1 VRAKLLA
8 GVLLIAVVALAL
20 GLNRARATDFSL
32 PDLSGSCTSANS
44 AFSTA
49 ITADTLTNAYAFQV
63 NITFDNSQVRPMSY
77 AMGSAFAGGTTLQKN
92 ATGTYAIGF
101 TFQGSN
107 PGYSASST
115 TTLFT
120 INWKT
125 KVYHATTTFSF
136 VTTGALGS
144 LLLDNNLS
152 AQSFTT
158 TNGVY
163 TCNI

>member
-1 VRAKLLA
+1 MKVKLLA
-8 GVLLIAVVALAL
+8 GVVLIAVVALAL
-20 GLNRARATDFSL
+20 GINNARATDFSL
-32 PDLSGSCTSANS
+32 PDLSGSCTNANS
-44 AFSTA
+44 SFSTA

-77 AMGSAFAGGTTLQKN
+77 SMGSAFTGGTALQRN
-92 ATGTYAIGF
+92 ATGTYVVGF
-101 TFQGSN
+101 TFQGSTS
-107 PGYSASST
+107 GYSASSS

-120 INWKT
+120 MNWKT
-125 KVYHATTTFSF
+125 KVYHAQTTFSF

-163 TCNI
+163 TCNL